1 MSSLLFAI
9 DQLTK
14 YLVYDQSRNVNRVIF
29 HPAFNS
35 GVSRSVQIPLFVI
48 IVIALLALVA
58 FIVAYQKKYFNR
70 IIFVVLLAGTMGN
83 LVDRV
88 FLQGVRDFLYIGSW
102 FPVFNLADVY
112 LNIGVWIFIILQLFP

>member
-1 MSSLLFAI
+1 
-9 DQLTK
+9 
-14 YLVYDQSRNVNRVIF
+14 VYDQSRNANRVIF
-29 HPAFNS
+29 HPAFNP

-48 IVIALLALVA
+48 ILIGVLALGA

-112 LNIGVWIFIILQLFP
+112 LNIGVWIFIILQFFP